1 MKQKHI
7 ALVLATTVSLTAC
20 SSIPFFGKSD
30 KKEDAP
36 IKQQELD
43 YHTPG
48 VKNTGDMLIVPPDL
62 TGIGQEN
69 RYTLPAGSGAVRA
82 SQIEQG
88 QGKRDEVAVLPEVKN
103 MHIEREGSQRWLSI
117 TDKPPEDIW
126 PMLKVFWQENGFVI
140 DKEDPATGFM
150 QTQWAENRATI
161 PTDIIR
167 RLFQK
172 VGLGS
177 AYSSAYRDRF
187 IARLERQKGG
197 GSLVTFSHQGMEE
210 ELMGKEKDT
219 SKWVPR
225 DNDPNLEAQ
234 MLSRFMMRLGADQ
247 ATVERELMQN
257 TSAAGELA
265 KIDNNRLILSGSH
278 ERNLHRVGLALNRI
292 GLTVLSLDEARSVYL
307 TQPADM
313 ETDAV
318 SNVKPGIFKR
328 WFGGKKT
335 PEKEQKA
342 QIAVAVR
349 DTGNNDIITLHTADG
364 TELNGKDAQDIL
376 QRLWKELR

>member
-1 MKQKHI
+1 MNKNRI
-7 ALVLATTVSLTAC
+7 ALITLTAVILTAC
-20 SSIPFFGKSD
+20 SST
-30 KKEDAP
+30 KKETP
-36 IKQQELD
+36 QELD

-62 TGIGQEN
+62 TGITQEN

-88 QGKRDEVAVLPEVKN
+88 QVNKDEVAVLPEVKN

-126 PMLKVFWQENGFVI
+126 PMLKVFWQENGFII
-140 DKEDPATGFM
+140 DREDPATGFM

-177 AYSSAYRDRF
+177 IYSSAYRDRF
-187 IARLERQKGG
+187 IVRLERQKGG

-247 ATVERELMQN
+247 ATVERELTQH
-257 TSAAGELA
+257 TTVAGELA

-292 GLTVLSLDEARSVYL
+292 GLTVLSLDNANSTYL

-313 ETDAV
+313 ETDTV
-318 SNVKPGIFKR
+318 SNVKPGLFKR
-328 WFGGKKT
+328 WFGSKKT
-335 PEKEQKA
+335 PEKVEKT

-349 DTGNNDIITLHTADG
+349 DTGNNDIITLHTTDG
-364 TELNGKDAQDIL
+364 TELSGKDAQDIL

>member
-1 MKQKHI
+1 MNKNRI
-7 ALVLATTVSLTAC
+7 ALITLTAVILTAC
-20 SSIPFFGKSD
+20 SST
-30 KKEDAP
+30 KKETP
-36 IKQQELD
+36 QELD

-62 TGIGQEN
+62 TGITQEN

-88 QGKRDEVAVLPEVKN
+88 QVNKDEVAVLPEVKK

-126 PMLKVFWQENGFVI
+126 PMLKVFWQENGFII
-140 DKEDPATGFM
+140 DREDPATGFM

-177 AYSSAYRDRF
+177 IYSSAYRDRF
-187 IARLERQKGG
+187 IVRLERQKGG

-247 ATVERELMQN
+247 ATVERELTQHA
-257 TSAAGELA
+257 TVAGELA

-292 GLTVLSLDEARSVYL
+292 GLTVLRLDEANGVYL

-318 SNVKPGIFKR
+318 SNVKPGLFKR
-328 WFGGKKT
+328 WFGKEKT
-335 PEKEQKA
+335 PEKVEKA

-349 DTGNNDIITLHTADG
+349 DTGNNDIVTLLTSDG
-364 TELNGKDAQDIL
+364 TELSGKDANEIL

>member
-1 MKQKHI
+1 MNKNRI
-7 ALVLATTVSLTAC
+7 ALIAVTAVILTAC
-20 SSIPFFGKSD
+20 SST
-30 KKEDAP
+30 KKETP
-36 IKQQELD
+36 TQQELD

-48 VKNTGDMLIVPPDL
+48 AKNPGDMLIVPPDL
-62 TGIGQEN
+62 TGITQEN

-88 QGKRDEVAVLPEVKN
+88 NVNKDQVAVLPQVKN

-117 TDKPPEDIW
+117 DDKPPEDIW
-126 PMLKVFWQENGFVI
+126 PMLKVFWQENGFII
-140 DKEDPATGFM
+140 DQEDPTTGFM

-177 AYSSAYRDRF
+177 VYSASYRDRF
-187 IARLERQKGG
+187 VIRLERQKGG

-210 ELMGKEKDT
+210 EFIGKEKDT
-219 SKWVPR
+219 TKWVPR

-247 ATVERELMQN
+247 ATVERELTQN
-257 TSAAGELA
+257 PEIAGELA
-265 KIDNNRLILSGSH
+265 KLDNNRLILSGSH
-278 ERNLHRVGLALNRI
+278 DRNLHRVGLALNRI
-292 GLTVLSLDEARSVYL
+292 GLTVLSLDEANGVFL

-313 ETDAV
+313 ETDTV
-318 SNVKPGIFKR
+318 SNKKPGLFKR

-335 PEKEQKA
+335 PEKAAKA

-349 DTGNNDIITLHTADG
+349 NTGNNDIVTLHTADG
-364 TELNGKDAQDIL
+364 KEYTAKDSKDIL

>member
-1 MKQKHI
+1 MNKNRI
-7 ALVLATTVSLTAC
+7 ALITLTAVILTAC
-20 SSIPFFGKSD
+20 SST
-30 KKEDAP
+30 KKETP
-36 IKQQELD
+36 QELD

-48 VKNTGDMLIVPPDL
+48 AKNPGDMLIVPPDL
-62 TGIGQEN
+62 TGITQEN
-69 RYTLPAGSGAVRA
+69 RYSLPAGSGAVRA

-88 QGKRDEVAVLPEVKN
+88 QVNKDEMAVLPEVKN

-117 TDKPPEDIW
+117 EDKQPQEVW
-126 PMLKVFWQENGFVI
+126 PMLKVFWQENGFII
-140 DKEDPATGFM
+140 DKEDPAIGFM

-177 AYSSAYRDRF
+177 VYSSAYRDRF
-187 IARLERQKGG
+187 VIRLERQKNG
-197 GSLVTFSHQGMEE
+197 GSLVTFTHQGMEE

-247 ATVERELMQN
+247 ATVERELTQHA
-257 TSAAGELA
+257 TVAGELA
-265 KIDNNRLILSGSH
+265 KLDNNRLILSGNH
-278 ERNLHRVGLALNRI
+278 DRNMHRVGLALNRI
-292 GLTVLSLDEARSVYL
+292 GLTVLRLDEANSVYL

-313 ETDAV
+313 ETDTV
-318 SNVKPGIFKR
+318 SNKKPGIFKR

-364 TELNGKDAQDIL
+364 KEYNAKNANEIL
-376 QRLWKELR
+376 HRLWKELR

>member
-1 MKQKHI
+1 MNKNRI
-7 ALVLATTVSLTAC
+7 AIFVATAVILTAC
-20 SSIPFFGKSD
+20 SST
-30 KKEDAP
+30 KKETP
-36 IKQQELD
+36 TQQELD

-62 TGIGQEN
+62 TGITQEN

-88 QGKRDEVAVLPEVKN
+88 QVNKDEVAVLPEVKN

-126 PMLKVFWQENGFVI
+126 PMLKVFWQENGFII
-140 DKEDPATGFM
+140 DREDPATGFM

-177 AYSSAYRDRF
+177 IYSSAYRDRF
-187 IARLERQKGG
+187 IVRLERQKGG

-247 ATVERELMQN
+247 ATVERELTQH
-257 TSAAGELA
+257 TTVAGELA

-278 ERNLHRVGLALNRI
+278 ERNLHRIGLALNRV
-292 GLTVLSLDEARSVYL
+292 GLTVLRLDEANSTYL

-318 SNVKPGIFKR
+318 SNVKPGLFKR
-328 WFGGKKT
+328 WFGKKETKKT
-335 PEKEQKA
+335 TKP
-342 QIAVAVR
+342 QISVAVR
-349 DTGNNDIITLHTADG
+349 DTGNNDIITLYTADG
-364 TELNGKDAQDIL
+364 KKLSPQDEQDIL
-376 QRLWKELR
+376 QKLWKELR

>member
-1 MKQKHI
+1 M
-7 ALVLATTVSLTAC
+7 
-20 SSIPFFGKSD
+20 
-30 KKEDAP
+30 
-36 IKQQELD
+36 
-43 YHTPG
+43 
-48 VKNTGDMLIVPPDL
+48 
-62 TGIGQEN
+62 
-69 RYTLPAGSGAVRA
+69 
-82 SQIEQG
+82 
-88 QGKRDEVAVLPEVKN
+88 
-103 MHIEREGSQRWLSI
+103 
-117 TDKPPEDIW
+117 
-126 PMLKVFWQENGFVI
+126 
-140 DKEDPATGFM
+140 
-150 QTQWAENRATI
+150 
-161 PTDIIR
+161 
-167 RLFQK
+167 
-172 VGLGS
+172 
-177 AYSSAYRDRF
+177 
-187 IARLERQKGG
+187 
-197 GSLVTFSHQGMEE
+197 
-210 ELMGKEKDT
+210 
-219 SKWVPR
+219 PR

-364 TELNGKDAQDIL
+364 TELNGKDANDIL